1 VGNRLR
7 AQTIPGKRKPAP
19 TKEEYDMSEPESW
32 SEFTLDYYQLK
43 READAFLSEHA
54 LAHKPTGIPDSPN
67 FMTDELLGYWEADDG
82 VGAELATGVMLG
94 GRMMGVTFPLVFLG
108 SDMAQP
114 NPRNKCCWSWAEVRS
129 ALGYGD
135 GTP

>member
-1 VGNRLR
+1 
-7 AQTIPGKRKPAP
+7 
-19 TKEEYDMSEPESW
+19 MSEPESW
-32 SEFTLDYYQLK
+32 SEFALDYYQLK

-108 SDMAQP
+108 SDMAKP

-129 ALGYGD
+129 VLGYGD